1 MADESKGQ
9 LKEMS
14 FWDHLEELRGTL
26 IRSVLVVVLV
36 FVVGFFFKD
45 FLFDQVILKPA
56 RQDFWLYRLLKVD
69 LNLDLINIDISA
81 QFFTH
86 IKVTFICAVVLCF
99 PFICYELWKFVAPAL
114 YENEKSVV
122 RRAFALG
129 AGLFYAGVCV
139 GYFIVMPVLLVFF
152 NGYQVSATVVNT
164 FALTSYISIFMAM
177 VFVMGLLF
185 EFPSVLAVLSHFG
198 IVTRDDMK
206 KFRRYAVMVILILS
220 AVLTPTGDPFTMLVV
235 AVPLYALYEFSILI
249 CKKETVTD
257 DID

>member
-1 MADESKGQ
+1 MPGKSKGQ

-56 RQDFWLYRLLKVD
+56 RREFWLYRLLNVD

-99 PFICYELWKFVAPAL
+99 PVICYEIWKFVAPAL

-129 AGLFYAGVCV
+129 AGLFYAGVSV

-198 IVTRDDMK
+198 IVTRAQMR
-206 KFRRYAVMVILILS
+206 KFRRYAVMVILIL
-220 AVLTPTGDPFTMLVV
+220 AAALTPTGDPFTMLVV
-235 AVPLYALYEFSILI
+235 ALPLYALYEFSILI
-249 CKKETVTD
+249 CKEESTD
-257 DID
+257 NDID